1 MAPLLRTRSRLRR
14 ARGQRLRDA
23 HGQRERGQISLLIL
37 GFTVI
42 ALMLIVVGV
51 NVTAVQLARS
61 RLLDAADGAALDAA
75 DALDDHSA
83 YGAGLRSAVAIT
95 DGSVH
100 DSAEAY
106 LSVQPQP
113 HGISSWRLIYGTGG
127 TGGTRG
133 TRGTGSPDGQTAVV
147 RLRGTV
153 DIPIAASVLAA
164 FGGSVE
170 ITVESQAR
178 SALR

>member
-1 MAPLLRTRSRLRR
+1 MAPLLRAWRRLRR
-14 ARGQRLRDA
+14 AARQRLEGA
-23 HGQRERGQISLLIL
+23 HGQREQGQISLLIL
-37 GFTVI
+37 GFMVT

-75 DALDDHSA
+75 DALDNPSV
-83 YGAGLRSAVAIT
+83 YGPGLRSAVAIT

-106 LSVQPQP
+106 LSVQPRP
-113 HGISSWRLIYGTGG
+113 HGISSWRLVDGDG
-127 TGGTRG
+127 
-133 TRGTGSPDGQTAVV
+133 GTGSPDGQTAVI

-164 FGGSVE
+164 FGGSVD